1 MNAIEIRGLGKK
13 YKNFNSTNFKL
24 DNISLDLPYG
34 CIMGLVGENGAGKS
48 TTIKLILDIIK
59 RDTGSIKIFGEEV
72 NPSSNKVKNDI
83 GVELVCKDNRL
94 VTIKQIPEKYRA
106 AMIFDS
112 IETARA
118 LFDGK
123 INALTC
129 IGTGKIEMHGM
140 VNMLDNVNRIL
151 DRVALYLA

>member
-1 MNAIEIRGLGKK
+1 MAS
-13 YKNFNSTNFKL
+13 FSA
-24 DNISLDLPYG
+24 SH
-34 CIMGLVGENGAGKS
+34 
-48 TTIKLILDIIK
+48 II
-59 RDTGSIKIFGEEV
+59 DGSIFIGI
-72 NPSSNKVKNDI
+72 KNDI
-83 GVELVCKDNRL
+83 GVEIVCKDNRL

-106 AMIFDS
+106 AMIFES
-112 IETARA
+112 IDTARA

-123 INALTC
+123 VNALTC